1 MYCGVEKHECGMYV
15 MARKGMKRS
24 PACMCMKL
32 ACIIGMYW
40 HESSIGMN
48 MACINGMNW
57 HETHSGVLGIG
68 VGGTGGMNMG

>member
-1 MYCGVEKHECGMYV
+1 MRHVCNGTKRHETESSVYVHEIGMYHWHV
-15 MARKGMKRS
+15 
-24 PACMCMKL
+24 
-32 ACIIGMYW
+32 YW